1 MPVALAM
8 QTQIAAIK
16 ARIDA
21 ITPTATPE
29 DIVMLS
35 KAVEAIGG
43 QCSVFDVMQVGA
55 DQVAA
60 VEAAG
65 QSQVQQVQ
73 DAIGAAEQTA
83 LSSVTTAKQAA
94 LLELNPQNFSRA
106 AVQAALL
113 SL

>member
-35 KAVEAIGG
+35 KAVEAISG

-60 VEAAG
+60 VETAG

-83 LSSVTTAKQAA
+83 LSAVTTAKQAA